1 VRTMSIPPFERKIEI
16 GDFDF
21 FVRSRLAQAV
31 VIWPEQA
38 IPLIGFMAWPNQP
51 ELRAESV
58 AALRGWFEGS
68 RVIPP
73 RLRQIQTDW
82 GRVGD
87 IFNIHYDL
95 TAGDHQRRRGGSSIG
110 KAISIAAARIRA
122 RGARAA
128 NLWRA
133 WQAYKDVAH
142 LVTAATIITA
152 DARERAKVK
161 PIGEFGPHARK
172 LPPLHITMLMPDFVL
187 SVALWL
193 QEYGLKNIPQSREQP
208 MLDPETLW
216 RVPPNINVVAVPP
229 PARKID
235 SHGIAVLNA
244 RRAGSRGKSKPRKTT
259 SGLS

>member
-1 VRTMSIPPFERKIEI
+1 MRTMSIPPFERKIEI
-16 GDFDF
+16 ADFDF
-21 FVRSRLAQAV
+21 LVRSRLAQSI
-31 VIWPEQA
+31 VICPEQA
-38 IPLIGFMAWPNQP
+38 ISLVGYMAWPNQP

-73 RLRQIQTDW
+73 RLRPIQTDW
-82 GRVGD
+82 ARVGD

-95 TAGDHQRRRGGSSIG
+95 TAGDHQRRRGGASIG
-110 KAISIAAARIRA
+110 KAVSIAAARIRA
-122 RGARAA
+122 RGAHAA

-133 WQAYKDVAH
+133 WQTYKDVAH

-161 PIGEFGPHARK
+161 PIGEFGLLSR
-172 LPPLHITMLMPDFVL
+172 LQPLHITMLMPDFVL
-187 SVALWL
+187 SLALSL
-193 QEYGLKNIPQSREQP
+193 QEYGLKIPRSREQP

-216 RVPPNINVVAVPP
+216 RVPPDVNVVAVPP

-235 SHGIAVLNA
+235 SNGIAVLNA
-244 RRAGSRGKSKPRKTT
+244 RRAGNRGKSKPRKTAPV
-259 SGLS
+259 